1 MIRPMGYQGL
11 HITCILLSWV
21 DPIIS
26 NSFHDC
32 LCNLECPLMVQI
44 VFKTMTEICFVE
56 INVKTKLAL
65 HIVLRSI
72 EKSKSI

>member
-32 LCNLECPLMVQI
+32 LCNLKCPLMVQI
-44 VFKTMTEICFVE
+44 VFKTMAYPIFFK
-56 INVKTKLAL
+56 NVFRSDYIYL
-65 HIVLRSI
+65 HSLRHKI
-72 EKSKSI
+72 IYK